1 MSSTK
6 YSIAADISRAQRER
20 WLSANRNLVACLD
33 LGAEDLFKKIQAD
46 LVLDEDAEGALE
58 AWGEHIDHADPSARK
73 MAQEALAV
81 DTYRQ
86 LCLAFL
92 RLKARGAI
100 QFSLELTPEAEAE
113 LYELEVASGCR
124 RPKQAIAE
132 EAAAHQAAESLD
144 QELSADWH
152 GRLTTS
158 QIQAKKKSNPAYA
171 TRLTEMLDGGQL

>member
-1 MSSTK
+1 MSNTK
-6 YSIAADISRAQRER
+6 FSIAADISRSQREQ

-73 MAQEALAV
+73 MAQEALAC

-86 LCLAFL
+86 ICLAFL
-92 RLKARGAI
+92 RLKARGAV
-100 QFSLELTPEAEAE
+100 QFSIEPTEEAADE

-124 RPKQAIAE
+124 RPKHAIAE
-132 EAAAHQAAESLD
+132 EAAAQTVAESLD
-144 QELSADWH
+144 EIIKRDWNT
-152 GRLTTS
+152 LPTS
-158 QIQAKKKSNPAYA
+158 QIQSKKKSDSQYA
-171 TRLTEMLDGGQL
+171 LRLESMLNSGAL

>member
-1 MSSTK
+1 MAPLAYSS
-6 YSIAADISRAQRER
+6 SMNQQFC
-20 WLSANRNLVACLD
+20 LS
-33 LGAEDLFKKIQAD
+33 
-46 LVLDEDAEGALE
+46 
-58 AWGEHIDHADPSARK
+58 
-73 MAQEALAV
+73 
-81 DTYRQ
+81 
-86 LCLAFL
+86 FL
-92 RLKARGAI
+92 KLRTRGAI
-100 QFSLELTPEAEAE
+100 QFSIELTPEAESE

-132 EAAAHQAAESLD
+132 EAAAHQVADSLD